1 MKWLFRRITVGLR
14 FEIVVNIVI
23 LVVASLLLI
32 GFTILKVSEKT
43 ILDQKIEEGHIIL
56 SSLQRVIVSVQS
68 ERWHEDPALSQI
80 LIGFTQLPE
89 IEGIWVTDRNLKPQ
103 ISRARGRAYEG
114 DLQKAV
120 EQGTHEMKIEGS
132 GSLWWSFYQRVILT
146 APLVRRG
153 QVTGAVQISFS
164 LQDVTSRL
172 VVLRWLLFVLILADS
187 VVLVIFGSFL
197 LSRVLVNPLTRLV
210 NVAERIRSGDLDQ
223 RAEVEYGNEIG
234 QLSIALNQMVESL
247 AEKQR
252 DLEATITKL
261 KETQRELIT
270 SEKLAS
276 VGRLAA
282 GVAHEIGNPLA
293 SVLGHTEILRRKLK
307 DNDGH
312 LDLVERVRRETERI
326 NRTIRDLLQFSR
338 PPTSEITHI
347 EINEAIQQAVGLLKV
362 QQGFKNAG
370 LDLALNKT
378 LPPARGNMDQLQQ
391 VLVNILM
398 NAADAMPN
406 GGSISIRTAEEN
418 GWVSIAI
425 RDSGEGISADDLDR
439 IFDPFYTTKSPDK
452 GTGLGLSISLRIIE
466 SFGGK
471 IKVESDKE
479 EGTEFTVLLRT

>member
-1 MKWLFRRITVGLR
+1 
-14 FEIVVNIVI
+14 
-23 LVVASLLLI
+23 
-32 GFTILKVSEKT
+32 
-43 ILDQKIEEGHIIL
+43 
-56 SSLQRVIVSVQS
+56 
-68 ERWHEDPALSQI
+68 
-80 LIGFTQLPE
+80 
-89 IEGIWVTDRNLKPQ
+89 
-103 ISRARGRAYEG
+103 
-114 DLQKAV
+114 
-120 EQGTHEMKIEGS
+120 
-132 GSLWWSFYQRVILT
+132 
-146 APLVRRG
+146 
-153 QVTGAVQISFS
+153 
-164 LQDVTSRL
+164 
-172 VVLRWLLFVLILADS
+172 
-187 VVLVIFGSFL
+187 
-197 LSRVLVNPLTRLV
+197 
-210 NVAERIRSGDLDQ
+210 
-223 RAEVEYGNEIG
+223 
-234 QLSIALNQMVESL
+234 
-247 AEKQR
+247 
-252 DLEATITKL
+252 
-261 KETQRELIT
+261 
-270 SEKLAS
+270 

-293 SVLGHTEILRRKLK
+293 SILGHTEILRRKLK

-347 EINEAIQQAVGLLKV
+347 EINEAIQQAVDLLKV
-362 QQGFKNAG
+362 QQGFKNVG
-370 LDLALNKT
+370 LDLALKEA

-406 GGSISIRTAEEN
+406 GGSISIRTGEEN

-425 RDSGEGISADDLDR
+425 RDSGEGIAADDLDR